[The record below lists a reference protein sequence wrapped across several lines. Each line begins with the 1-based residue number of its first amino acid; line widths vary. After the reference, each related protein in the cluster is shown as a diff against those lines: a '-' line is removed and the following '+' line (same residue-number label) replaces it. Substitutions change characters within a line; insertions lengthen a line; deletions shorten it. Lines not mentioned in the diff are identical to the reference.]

1 MKNNDL
7 DIRELLRMYEV
18 AEPAPE
24 LVFRTKRLMKEELRH
39 LSDAPSWQASWIFML
54 VGLAFTMTLG
64 LFYTFTVGTIL
75 SFTLPSNL
83 ADIMYY
89 TLFAFAGTG
98 GLLIAGMLM
107 VFYFKQCHAP
117 VLR

>member
-1 MKNNDL
+1 
-7 DIRELLRMYEV
+7 V

-24 LVFRTKRLMKEELRH
+24 LVFRTKRMMRDEIRR
-39 LSDAPSWQASWIFML
+39 LSDAPSWQAGWIVML

-75 SFTLPSNL
+75 SFALPSNL
-83 ADIMYY
+83 VDIMYY
-89 TLFAFAGTG
+89 TLFAFAATG

-107 VFYFKQCHAP
+107 VFYFKQCQAP
-117 VLR
+117 AMR